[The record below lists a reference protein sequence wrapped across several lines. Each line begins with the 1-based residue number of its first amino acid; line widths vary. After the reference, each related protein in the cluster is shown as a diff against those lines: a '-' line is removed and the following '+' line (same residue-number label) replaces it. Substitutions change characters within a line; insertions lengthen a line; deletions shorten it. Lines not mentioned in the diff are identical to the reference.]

1 MTVEPE
7 SADGH
12 QRRSSR
18 PVPWV
23 IATGRPETLS
33 RKAAEYLRVFDY
45 KEAAQFDPDVA
56 ILAKVVCNLRIY
68 YRQSAEQ
75 TVELVTGVF
84 NPKAWTAWSP
94 EGIKLAWELV
104 EGFTPSLG
112 INDEMAVSMRRA
124 IDLEDAVLDLIAY
137 TKPGGRVSGGALRHL
152 FKEWNPDLL
161 FTDVAFGLAV
171 NAVTGMTSKV
181 SHGTRYWVGFHL
193 PTPEVLLGFDPKAA

>member
-1 MTVEPE
+1 MPAKPE
-7 SADGH
+7 SARWH

-56 ILAKVVCNLRIY
+56 ILAKVVCNLRNY

-75 TVELVTGVF
+75 TIELVTGVF

-112 INDEMAVSMRRA
+112 LADEMAVAQRQA
-124 IDLEDAVLDLIAY
+124 ADLEDAVVDLIAY
-137 TKPGGRVSGGALRHL
+137 TKSGGRVSGEDLRNL
-152 FKEWNPDLL
+152 FRVWNPDLQ

-171 NAVTGMTSKV
+171 NAVTGMTSKA
-181 SHGTRYWVGFHL
+181 SHGTRYWIGFHL
-193 PTPEVLLGFDPKAA
+193 PTPEELLGFVPKAA

>member
-1 MTVEPE
+1 MTAEPE

-45 KEAAQFDPDVA
+45 RSAAPFDLDTA
-56 ILAKVVCNLRIY
+56 ILAKVVCNLRNY
-68 YRQSAEQ
+68 YLQSAAQ
-75 TVELVTGVF
+75 TVELVLSVF
-84 NPKAWTAWSP
+84 NPKSWQEWSP

-112 INDEMAVSMRRA
+112 LSDEKAVAKQRA
-124 IDLEDAVLDLIAY
+124 ALIEDAVVDLIAW
-137 TKPGGRVSGGALRHL
+137 TKSGGRVSGEDLRAV
-152 FKEWNPDLL
+152 FAEWNPDLPVTPVE
-161 FTDVAFGLAV
+161 FAIAV
-171 NAVTGMTSKV
+171 KAVTGLKTKTSN
-181 SHGTRYWVGFHL
+181 GTRYWVGFQL
-193 PTPEVLLGFDPKAA
+193 PVVSKASEQELRAA